1 MTMEVLKSFGSLQNE
16 LEEAK
21 NSLKGVDE
29 HLKRL
34 IGRDPSEPPP
44 RNNLK
49 RPVPDDKG
57 RTKIQNRNRGF
68 TLENEE
74 VPAKRRT
81 TVPHV
86 SVFKRLSD
94 KVDDSHPIQHGPQR
108 GMISKVIVTNKEIP
122 SREEAIVA
130 QNRDEKFKARN
141 RRMFGALLG
150 TLQKFQQEETKLKPR
165 EEKRA
170 QLEKKIE
177 EHEIKEKAEIKKE
190 RQELFLSRKRK
201 QAEIKVIELKM
212 LRMKEYATWEESQ
225 KPRMNFITTKTKPH
239 IHYLPRRMND
249 KSKELLEKSK
259 AEIEKILEKKKEQI
273 ASELQVMEERVKRS
287 FENRFASKNKPNE
300 TNNTDARDHEQ
311 DADHDQDD
319 NFDHEAVL
327 TETQLAVAEKEKM
340 DTQDSS
346 KGEGE
351 NVVLNEVNPQNGEKT
366 TDNGEQAEPV
376 DECNHTVEDNH
387 ENQLESSAEV
397 QSEQVPQ
404 VSNDEPNDSG
414 DISKCNDSVQE

>member
-21 NSLKGVDE
+21 SSLKGVDE

-49 RPVPDDKG
+49 RPTPDDKG

-81 TVPHV
+81 AVPHV

-94 KVDDSHPIQHGPQR
+94 KVDDTHPIQHGPQR

-212 LRMKEYATWEESQ
+212 LRMREYVVWEESQ
-225 KPRMNFITTKTKPH
+225 KPRMNFITTKAKPQ

-287 FENRFASKNKPNE
+287 FEGRFGLKNKPDE
-300 TNNTDARDHEQ
+300 TNNTDARDLEN
-311 DADHDQDD
+311 DPDHDQDD

-327 TETQLAVAEKEKM
+327 TETQLAVAEKEKL
-340 DTQDSS
+340 DSQESNS
-346 KGEGE
+346 KDESVE
-351 NVVLNEVNPQNGEKT
+351 VLNEAVPQNGEKAI
-366 TDNGEQAEPV
+366 DNGEHLEPV
-376 DECNHTVEDNH
+376 DNRNHTVGDNQ
-387 ENQLESSAEV
+387 EKQFDNSTDV
-397 QSEQVPQ
+397 QSEYVPQ
-404 VSNDEPNDSG
+404 VMNDEPNDSG
-414 DISKCNDSVQE
+414 DISKCDDSVQE

>member
-1 MTMEVLKSFGSLQNE
+1 MEVLKSFGSLQNE

-49 RPVPDDKG
+49 RPIPDDKG
-57 RTKIQNRNRGF
+57 RAKIQNRNRGF
-68 TLENEE
+68 TLENDE

-94 KVDDSHPIQHGPQR
+94 KVEDTHPIQHGPQR

-212 LRMKEYATWEESQ
+212 LRMKEYAIWEESQ
-225 KPRMNFITTKTKPH
+225 KPRMNFITTKAKPH

-259 AEIEKILEKKKEQI
+259 ADIEKILEKKKEQI
-273 ASELQVMEERVKRS
+273 ASELQIMEERVKRS
-287 FENRFASKNKPNE
+287 FESRFSLKNKPDE
-300 TNNTDARDHEQ
+300 ANNTDVRDHEQ
-311 DADHDQDD
+311 DPDQDD

-327 TETQLAVAEKEKM
+327 TETQIAVVEKEKM
-340 DTQDSS
+340 ETQGS
-346 KGEGE
+346 EGD
-351 NVVLNEVNPQNGEKT
+351 NVVVNEDNPQNGENT
-366 TDNGEQAEPV
+366 TDNGEQPESV
-376 DECNHTVEDNH
+376 DNCNHTVEDNQ
-387 ENQLESSAEV
+387 EKPFDGSTEP

-414 DISKCNDSVQE
+414 DISKCDDNVQG